1 MLVEQ
6 EQDLR
11 KLGEDWRMSIFQQ
24 KDQWQVVLSKDE
36 IDGPMVLGVAN
47 NPKRAFRQALEYA
60 KSYEDNLKKVLDNPL
75 NAGYAVY

>member
-11 KLGEDWRMSIFQQ
+11 KLGEGWRMSIFQRR
-24 KDQWQVVLSKDE
+24 DDWHVVLSKDI

-47 NPKRAFRQALEYA
+47 NPKKAFKTAFNYA
-60 KSYEDNLKKVLDNPL
+60 KEYEDNLKKSS
-75 NAGYAVY
+75 

>member
-24 KDQWQVVLSKDE
+24 RDQWQVVLAKDE

-47 NPKRAFRQALEYA
+47 NPKRAFKTAFNYA
-60 KSYEDNLKKVLDNPL
+60 KDYEDNLKKSS
-75 NAGYAVY
+75 